1 MIFVFMGLMFV
12 QLNYSLHMEFLHE
25 SLVNFQ
31 VAVDITENNFEM
43 HYPSIIETINTCDFI
58 AFDLEFS
65 GTDYKSYFRSVYV
78 DTVRLV
84 ELCNGIV

>member
-1 MIFVFMGLMFV
+1 MGLMFV
-12 QLNYSLHMEFLHE
+12 HIHFSFHMELLHE

-31 VAVDITENNFEM
+31 VAVDITENNFEL
-43 HYPSIIETINTCDFI
+43 HYPSIVSTINSCDFI

-78 DTVRLV
+78 DTV
-84 ELCNGIV
+84 CD